1 MGCCPQDCMTHPG
14 GDGEKFFS
22 VQGTG
27 HDQLVDNSWVGWHQG
42 EVSSIIDF
50 LVSTS
55 LESVFLLISSF
66 HLEGSVSQT
75 T

>member
-14 GDGEKFFS
+14 GHGEKFFS

>member
-1 MGCCPQDCMTHPG
+1 MGYCPQDCMTHAG
-14 GDGEKFFS
+14 GDDENFFS
-22 VQGTG
+22 VQG
-27 HDQLVDNSWVGWHQG
+27 HDQLVDNSWIGCHQG
-42 EVSSIIDF
+42 EVSSIISF

-66 HLEGSVSQT
+66 HLEGCVSQT